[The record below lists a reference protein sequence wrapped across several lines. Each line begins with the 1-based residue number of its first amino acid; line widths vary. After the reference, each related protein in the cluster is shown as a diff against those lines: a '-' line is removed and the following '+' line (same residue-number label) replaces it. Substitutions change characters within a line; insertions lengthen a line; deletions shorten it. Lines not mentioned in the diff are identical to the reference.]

1 MPETHPK
8 PEIHKVY
15 PSPKNR
21 PINYALISE
30 VTKGQRPAGL
40 PTIREIMLGFARRRI
55 SEINAIAAKLA
66 H

>member
-1 MPETHPK
+1 VK

-21 PINYALISE
+21 PINYALIGE
-30 VTKGQRPAGL
+30 ITKGQRPAEL
-40 PTIREIMLGFARRRI
+40 RTSREIMLGFARRRI
-55 SEINAIAAKLA
+55 REINAIAAKLA